1 MNRKIDQ
8 LFIKI
13 QWFIILIAG
22 IFLLLHGAHQ
32 NLVIIIWIFSILC
45 NAFWARGSRI
55 ANVEYTYFRLFRCY
69 PTIWLAIRMLL
80 VVMMSLFVIGYTI

>member
-22 IFLLLHGAHQ
+22 IFLLLHGTHQ
-32 NLVIIIWIFSILC
+32 NLDIIIWIFSILC
-45 NAFWARGSRI
+45 NAFWARGSCI
-55 ANVEYTYFRLFRCY
+55 ANIEYTYFRLFRRY

>member
-22 IFLLLHGAHQ
+22 IFLLLHGTYQ

-45 NAFWARGSRI
+45 NAFWAFNFYYWTS
-55 ANVEYTYFRLFRCY
+55 
-69 PTIWLAIRMLL
+69 
-80 VVMMSLFVIGYTI
+80 FVFKEQK